1 MSKKY
6 EKKLETLKNKK
17 KDKRL
22 TRKSPMIDGRN
33 LKSLSINK
41 QKKFLKDFK
50 KKMDGSSQI
59 W

>member
-17 KDKRL
+17 KDKSL
-22 TRKSPMIDGRN
+22 TRKSPMIDGKN
-33 LKSLSINK
+33 LKNLSINK
-41 QKKFLKDFK
+41 QKKFLKDLK
-50 KKMDGSSQI
+50 KKMDRSRQI